1 MLDIDQNIIIL
12 VVIAIFSGGLVKGT
26 LGVGMPMLAVPIIA
40 FVLPPTKAMIL
51 LCFPILCSNFL
62 QMNVQKGIGSYRFLP
77 LTIMLILGLIIG
89 GRLIVEIEMSTISII
104 IALSIILAAIIN
116 LFGIKF
122 KNIKPNYEKPFT
134 MILGFFS
141 GILGGFSTFFGPPIL
156 AYLISIDLE
165 KESFV
170 RTISVMYFVGGII
183 LYSSLLYH
191 GLGTLND
198 LYLSALMTLPA
209 MIGLYF
215 GTKIRKKISND
226 LFRKF
231 ILTMLILVGFS
242 LLIKN
247 L

>member
-1 MLDIDQNIIIL
+1 MLYIDQNILFIIIL
-12 VVIAIFSGGLVKGT
+12 AIFCGGLVKGT

-40 FVLPPTKAMIL
+40 FVLPPTTAMIL

-77 LTIMLILGLIIG
+77 LILMLILGIIIG
-89 GRLIVEIEMSTISII
+89 GRLILEIEMNTISII
-104 IALSIILAAIIN
+104 IALSIISSAIVN
-116 LFGIKF
+116 LFGISF

-156 AYLISIDLE
+156 AYLISVDLE

-170 RTISVMYFVGGII
+170 RTISVMYFVGGVT

-198 LYLSALMTLPA
+198 LYLSAFLTFPA
-209 MIGLYF
+209 IIGLYF

-231 ILTMLILVGFS
+231 ILTMLIIVGFS